1 MENQIEIY
9 GIRSIIEAIEASKEI
24 SKVYLLK
31 TNSSQSSLLRSL
43 IILLERKNIKS
54 SFVPKEKFRKYSDKN
69 HQGAVAILSPVSLLS
84 IEDLISSTFDEKL
97 AKTPTYGTEKIEG
110 IAPEKNDTS
119 KK

>member
-54 SFVPKEKFRKYSDKN
+54 SSFFKTWPCNKN
-69 HQGAVAILSPVSLLS
+69 VSKTKITLNSPYFGLFHLLEYWGKSL
-84 IEDLISSTFDEKL
+84 
-97 AKTPTYGTEKIEG
+97 
-110 IAPEKNDTS
+110 
-119 KK
+119 